1 MKSRKPSRAA
11 TVKRPRNGDAQ
22 PARPHRAPP
31 PLITADELRRA
42 IFELANTLAPADVD
56 DLLGNEDD
64 LRSRGARI
72 EGEPGKLF
80 AAQLELAIT
89 CLRDHAAGRCP
100 QIPYFTISMLAAALA
115 YLVDDLDLIPD
126 FLPRIGTL
134 DDALV
139 MAMAFQLAEDGLR
152 RYCTWKEFDPGPAL
166 RVPPRKG

>member
-1 MKSRKPSRAA
+1 MKSRKPSRATTAGRTRDADKA
-11 TVKRPRNGDAQ
+11 TPPQRT
-22 PARPHRAPP
+22 PA

-42 IFELANTLAPADVD
+42 IFELANILAPADVD
-56 DLLGNEDD
+56 DLLGSEDD
-64 LRSRGARI
+64 LRERAGRVD
-72 EGEPGKLF
+72 GEAGKLF

-89 CLRDHAAGRCP
+89 CLRDHAAGECP

-152 RYCTWKEFDPGPAL
+152 RYCTWKEIDLTPMLGAAL
-166 RVPPRKG
+166 GKE